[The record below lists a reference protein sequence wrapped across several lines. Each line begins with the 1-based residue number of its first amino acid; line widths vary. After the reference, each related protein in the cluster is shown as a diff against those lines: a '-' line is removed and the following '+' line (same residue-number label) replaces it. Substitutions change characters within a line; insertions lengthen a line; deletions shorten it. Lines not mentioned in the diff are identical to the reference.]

1 MTFFAGSSVHLFFT
15 ESIFTKGKNP
25 ARSVH
30 VLKVAREVVKWG
42 NWVEVAEHS
51 LQVYVICQ
59 SWQEKGCSSQ
69 AETWQ
74 GKNILM
80 KDFD

>member
-1 MTFFAGSSVHLFFT
+1 MVIFGSSVHLFLT

-30 VLKVAREVVKWG
+30 VLKVAREVGKWG

-51 LQVYVICQ
+51 FGQFVSICRLPNH
-59 SWQEKGCSSQ
+59 
-69 AETWQ
+69 
-74 GKNILM
+74 GKRKVAAHKL
-80 KDFD
+80 KLGK